1 MKIVAVT
8 WLDAIVDHDEAGSG
22 FSDPPVV
29 VTYGALLEKNERFV
43 RVAAEVL
50 EGGKYRCTTTI
61 PRGMVQEVRV
71 L

>member
-1 MKIVAVT
+1 VKIVAVT
-8 WLDAIVDHDEAGSG
+8 WLDAIVDHEELGSG
-22 FSDPPVV
+22 FSDPPWVI
-29 VTYGALLEKNERFV
+29 TYGVLLEENELFV

-61 PRGMVQEVRV
+61 PRGMVKKVKV